1 MKSSAA
7 ALFLLL
13 AMAEAFRSP
22 PSLSSR
28 AGDSRHTI
36 TSRVVE
42 LRAATLEA
50 PPTEVA
56 AEDPQADGE
65 EEEFVWTKNWYPLV
79 PVEILDLAKPHK
91 FRLFGTDVVVWND
104 GPLDNGGGTFQP
116 KKDRPKNAKK
126 SEGTWRVFV
135 DSCPHRRVPLSEG
148 RIEDDGSLLCSYH
161 GWRFDGDGKAV
172 AVPQVDSNELELIK
186 SNPKSDCGSYPVTI
200 VDGLM
205 YVWPETGSDA
215 RIESAL
221 ADVPVNDRFD
231 QADAVK
237 DGSVW
242 KGPWSY
248 RELPYGHDY
257 FLENVVDPAHVPIS
271 HHNVVGSRY
280 GDQTL
285 NLKTGKPLDKT
296 GFSIVSPGDAANAGG
311 SSTTFKAPSQVL
323 IEAKFGDGAK
333 QWLELYTS
341 PSRPGFCNHVGR
353 MVIQKDASGGMPQ
366 LLRAFTA
373 PLPKWLNHLLA
384 PSFLNQDALF
394 LHGQERSLTFGE
406 EYVTSRPQTGKK
418 AGDSYASA
426 VMPCSADRGVMM
438 FRSWMAKYGK
448 GFIPFQGDKTMPPVD
463 NNVVFDVWNSHTKHC
478 KYCLGALRNIGRIR
492 AMSFL
497 ASALV
502 ASLRP
507 RILGVLGSTA
517 AAAGL
522 AGVGLVMTKLIGLF
536 YKFEFS
542 HADNH

>member
-7 ALFLLL
+7 LLL
-13 AMAEAFRSP
+13 LLVTAEAFRSP

-28 AGDSRHTI
+28 AGGRPPSSSS
-36 TSRVVE
+36 SRVVE
-42 LRAATLEA
+42 LGAATLEDT
-50 PPTEVA
+50 PIEVA
-56 AEDPQADGE
+56 AEETQSDG
-65 EEEFVWTKNWYPLV
+65 EEFVWTKNWYPLV
-79 PVEILDLAKPHK
+79 PVEILDPERPHK

-104 GPLDNGGGTFQP
+104 GPLEDGGAKFQP
-116 KKDRPKNAKK
+116 KKDRPKNARK
-126 SEGTWRVFV
+126 SDGTWRAFV

-148 RIEDDGSLLCSYH
+148 RIEDDGTLHCSYH
-161 GWRFDGDGKAV
+161 GWRFDGEGRTV
-172 AVPQVDSNELELIK
+172 AVPQVDSNELGLIRG
-186 SNPKSDCGSYPVTI
+186 NPKSDCGSYPVAI
-200 VDGLM
+200 ADGLL

-221 ADVPVNDRFD
+221 AEVPVNDRFD
-231 QADAVK
+231 QADAAK
-237 DGSVW
+237 GGSVW
-242 KGPWSY
+242 KGPWGY
-248 RELPYGHDY
+248 REIPYGHDY

-311 SSTTFKAPSQVL
+311 SSTTFNAPSQVL
-323 IEAKFGDGAK
+323 IEANFGDGAK

-366 LLRAFTA
+366 LLRTFTA

-394 LHGQERSLTFGE
+394 LHGQERSLTHGG
-406 EYVTSRPQTGKK
+406 EYVTSSPRKEG
-418 AGDSYASA
+418 GDSYAAA

-438 FRSWMAKYGK
+438 FRSWMAKYGR
-448 GFIPFQGDKTMPPVD
+448 GFIPFRGDRTMPPVD

-478 KYCLGALRNIGRIR
+478 KYCLGALRNIRRIR

-497 ASALV
+497 ASAMV

-517 AAAGL
+517 VAAGL
-522 AGVGLVMTKLIGLF
+522 AGVGLAMTKLIGLF